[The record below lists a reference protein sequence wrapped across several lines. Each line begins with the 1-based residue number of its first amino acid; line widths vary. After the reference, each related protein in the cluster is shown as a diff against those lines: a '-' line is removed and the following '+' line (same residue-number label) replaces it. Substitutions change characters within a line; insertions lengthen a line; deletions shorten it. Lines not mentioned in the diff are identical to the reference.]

1 MKKTNIVK
9 KILLASSV
17 ILLGLLFG
25 CSNLADSKIESQNK
39 ESVHTVSGSVN
50 IVGALPSAFAKA
62 LKASSSSARSATTSF
77 DMEKITNPH
86 GDFQI
91 VASTNI
97 SASVGADAPNAEGV
111 ELKVQGLVT
120 VDEEGS
126 ISYSLDLPCQGLWL
140 IKASLW
146 ADIDESDEES
156 TAILWAEDEVNVTET
171 SVITKDLVLKPVF
184 GVNTS
189 GAVTLTVTDGTRDKR
204 LKKVVFRGNNLSDTS
219 NENFFEDERTVLF
232 DEAGKAEINLTG
244 VDSNCYEVNFS
255 FEDAVGNSLYTCKE
269 SITVFS
275 GFTTDTWLGEGSY
288 LKKTVSGDIE
298 FIISDDLIDGYG
310 TQVVQS
316 SPYVFRN
323 YEGTFYM
330 TEDDSAVSSMSS
342 MTSLNYQDSYCFDA
356 NGHYYVFSSSGDIIS
371 NNEIVNR
378 KSITLSQTYYS
389 NYYIID
395 SSKNILY
402 SYYKNESQLFLTKYP
417 TLLSEGTESAETT
430 KHCTISLESFSVIV
444 EGEEKTSSPWPVKC
458 IINDDVIYVIA
469 RDSSSETPGSYIYH
483 GTFDDGLA
491 EKSLPASSKAALN
504 FESLDYL
511 ELSITDSIYQDEK
524 IYILFK
530 DCVNSGNNNETRSHG
545 GVLVYDCFSN
555 KIASNIIGWTSGTIF
570 KTSSD
575 SSVTSL
581 TPIESLRTAV
591 TFNGNAIYKT
601 ESFDDPVLYTF
612 TTSNATAA
620 SYSFYTPFDNL
631 SSCFAGPEKIVAIK
645 PKKLV
650 IFDNGRAFY
659 TDADG
664 VVKSKTLRRIVYVDL
679 ESLSIID
686 SIDTD
691 VQNASSY
698 PGFGGANFFERVP
711 EDATYY
717 YYPNAAGFE
726 PINVTT
732 SGSYGATFINRD

>member
-39 ESVHTVSGSVN
+39 GSGHIVCGSVN
-50 IVGALPSAFAKA
+50 IAGALPSSFAEA
-62 LKASSSSARSATTSF
+62 LKSSSYSARSATTSF

-111 ELKVQGLVT
+111 EVEVQGLVT

-156 TAILWAEDEVNVTET
+156 TAILLAEDEVNVTET

-189 GAVTLTVTDGTRDKR
+189 GAVTLTVTDGTSDKR
-204 LKKVVFRGNNLSDTS
+204 LKKVVFRGNKLSDTS

-269 SITVFS
+269 TITVFS

-310 TQVVQS
+310 TQVVQA

-330 TEDDSAVSSMSS
+330 TEDDSAVSSKNS

-395 SSKNILY
+395 STKNILY
-402 SYYKNESQLFLTKYP
+402 SYYINESQLYLTKYP
-417 TLLSEGTESAETT
+417 TMLSEGTESAETT

-444 EGEEKTSSPWPVKC
+444 EGEENKSSPWPVKC
-458 IINDDVIYVIA
+458 IVNDDVIYIIA
-469 RDSSSETPGSYIYH
+469 RDSGSQTPGSYIYH
-483 GTFDDGLA
+483 GTFEDGLA
-491 EKSLPASSKAALN
+491 EKSLPASSTVALN
-504 FESLDYL
+504 FESLEYSD
-511 ELSITDSIYQDEK
+511 LSITDVIYQDGK
-524 IYILFK
+524 IYIVFK
-530 DCVNSGNNNETRSHG
+530 DYRNSNYDNEIRSRG
-545 GVLVYDCFSN
+545 GILVYECFTNRISP
-555 KIASNIIGWTSGTIF
+555 IIIGWTKGHIF
-570 KTSSD
+570 KTD
-575 SSVTSL
+575 SSNTNL
-581 TPIESLRTAV
+581 TPIDSIKTGV
-591 TFNGNAIYKT
+591 SFNGYVLYNSASSDY
-601 ESFDDPVLYTF
+601 PALYTF
-612 TTSNATAA
+612 NSSKSNGP
-620 SYSFYTPFDNL
+620 SYCFYSPYDNL
-631 SSCFAGPEKIVAIK
+631 STYFAGPEKIVAIK

-664 VVKSKTLRRIVYVDL
+664 VLKSKSVRRIVYIDL
-679 ESLSIID
+679 ESLSILD
-686 SIDTD
+686 SVDTD
-691 VQNASSY
+691 VQNSSSY
-698 PGFGGANFFERVP
+698 PNPGSANCFESVP
-711 EDATYY
+711 EEATYY
-717 YYPNAAGFE
+717 YSLNAASFQQ
-726 PINVTT
+726 ITVTT
-732 SGSYGATFINRD
+732 SGSYKPSFINLN